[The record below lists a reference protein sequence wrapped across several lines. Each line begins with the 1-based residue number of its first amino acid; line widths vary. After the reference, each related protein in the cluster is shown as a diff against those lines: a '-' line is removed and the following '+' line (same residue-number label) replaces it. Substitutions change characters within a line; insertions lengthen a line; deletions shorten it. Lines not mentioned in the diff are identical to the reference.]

1 MDGKIKL
8 IPYDK
13 FTNNEYRDFVIKDSL
28 FLGFFYKGEA
38 TKENP
43 FGNICGVSECD
54 KVDVL
59 SELKNIVCVNDEDND
74 VNIVFSTNNILVLVC
89 EDRGSNARMK
99 CNELIVGYMNDYI
112 NVNVDGFDESAWVKM
127 VNRIHFILQTPF
139 FIAFTEDIVSV
150 VFDYITDSFIKL
162 SIKGTTDGEIKLEDI
177 INSHLELPD
186 KFCFSRDGNI
196 KIAEEKYFNDFS
208 PYMCV
213 KKQEEVGTEM
223 YYLNERLNNDTVV
236 NLYATIYNFV
246 VNNVGNVLLDKDC
259 IKKSLPN
266 MELLYNVV
274 FIKSLNK

>member
-1 MDGKIKL
+1 MDGKIKI
-8 IPYDK
+8 IPYNK
-13 FTNNEYRDFVIKDSL
+13 YTNDEYIDVEEDSL
-28 FLGFFYKGEA
+28 FLGFFYKGKA
-38 TKENP
+38 TEENP
-43 FGNICGVSECD
+43 FGNICGVNKCD

-59 SELKNIVCVNDEDND
+59 SELKNIVYVCDEDND
-74 VNIVFSTNNILVLVC
+74 VNIVFSTNNRLVLIC
-89 EDRGSNARMK
+89 EDIDFLSME

-112 NVNVDGFDESAWVKM
+112 NVNVDRFDESAWIKM
-127 VNRIHFILQTPF
+127 VNRIDYLLGVPF

-150 VFDYITDSFIKL
+150 VFDYITDTFIKL

-186 KFCFSRDGNI
+186 KFCFSQDGNI
-196 KIAEEKYFNDFS
+196 KIAEEKYFNDYF

-223 YYLNERLNNDTVV
+223 YHFVYDKSALI

-259 IKKSLPN
+259 IKKSLHN
-266 MELLYNVV
+266 MELLYDVV

>member
-13 FTNNEYRDFVIKDSL
+13 HTNDEYRDVIKESL
-28 FLGFFYKGEA
+28 FLGFFYKGKA
-38 TKENP
+38 TEENP
-43 FGNICGVSECD
+43 FGTIVGVNQCD
-54 KVDVL
+54 KVDIL
-59 SELKNIVCVNDEDND
+59 SELRNIVCACDEDND
-74 VNIVFSTNNILVLVC
+74 VNIVFSTNNRLILVC
-89 EDRGSNARMK
+89 EDIDFLSMK

-112 NVNVDGFDESAWVKM
+112 NINLTKFDESAWVKM
-127 VNRIHFILQTPF
+127 INRIDYLLGVPF
-139 FIAFTEDIVSV
+139 FIAFTEDIVSIA
-150 VFDYITDSFIKL
+150 FDYITDTFVKL

-186 KFCFSRDGNI
+186 KFCFNTNGNI
-196 KIAEEKYFNDFS
+196 TIAEEKYFNDFY
-208 PYMCV
+208 PYMCI

-223 YYLNERLNNDTVV
+223 YYFVYDKSKLV

-246 VNNVGNVLLDKDC
+246 VNSVGDVLLDKDY

-266 MELLYNVV
+266 MELLCDVV

>member
-13 FTNNEYRDFVIKDSL
+13 HTNDEHRDVVKDSL
-28 FLGFFYKGEA
+28 FLGFFYKGKA
-38 TKENP
+38 TEENP
-43 FGNICGVSECD
+43 FGTICGVNECD

-59 SELKNIVCVNDEDND
+59 SELKNIVCVSDEDND
-74 VNIVFSTNNILVLVC
+74 VNIVFSTNNRLVLVC
-89 EDRGSNARMK
+89 EDIDFLSMK
-99 CNELIVGYMNDYI
+99 CNELIVCYMNDYI
-112 NVNVDGFDESAWVKM
+112 NVNLNEFDESAWVKM

-139 FIAFTEDIVSV
+139 FIAFTEDIVSI

-186 KFCFSRDGNI
+186 KFCFSPDGNI
-196 KIAEEKYFNDFS
+196 KIAEEKYFNDYF
-208 PYMCV
+208 PYMCI

-223 YYLNERLNNDTVV
+223 YYFVYDKSKLV

-246 VNNVGNVLLDKDC
+246 VNSVGSILLDKDC

-274 FIKSLNK
+274 FIKSSNK

>member
-13 FTNNEYRDFVIKDSL
+13 YTNDKYRDVVKDSL
-28 FLGFFYKGEA
+28 MLGFFYKGKA
-38 TKENP
+38 TEENP
-43 FGNICGVSECD
+43 FGTICGVYKCD

-59 SELKNIVCVNDEDND
+59 SELKNIVCVCDENND
-74 VNIVFSTNNILVLVC
+74 VNIVFSTNNRLVLVY
-89 EDRGSNARMK
+89 EDSDYLSMK

-112 NVNVDGFDESAWVKM
+112 NVNLNEFNESAWVKM
-127 VNRIHFILQTPF
+127 INRIDYLLGVPF
-139 FIAFTEDIVSV
+139 FIAFTEDIVSI
-150 VFDYITDSFIKL
+150 VFDYITDTFVKL
-162 SIKGTTDGEIKLEDI
+162 SIKGTTDGEIELEDI

-186 KFCFSRDGNI
+186 KFCFNPNGNI
-196 KIAEEKYFNDFS
+196 TIAEEKCFNDFF
-208 PYMCV
+208 PYMCI
-213 KKQEEVGTEM
+213 KKQEEVGTEL
-223 YYLNERLNNDTVV
+223 YYFSRLYDQSVLV

-266 MELLYNVV
+266 MELLYDIV

>member
-13 FTNNEYRDFVIKDSL
+13 HTNDEYSDVVKESL

-43 FGNICGVSECD
+43 FGTICGVNECD

-59 SELKNIVCVNDEDND
+59 SELKNIVCFNDEDND
-74 VNIVFSTNNILVLVC
+74 VNIVFSTNNRLVLIC
-89 EDRGSNARMK
+89 EDIDFLSMK

-112 NVNVDGFDESAWVKM
+112 NVNLNEFDESAWVKM

-150 VFDYITDSFIKL
+150 VFDYITDTFIKL

-186 KFCFSRDGNI
+186 KFCFSPDGNI
-196 KIAEEKYFNDFS
+196 TIAEEKYFNDFF
-208 PYMCV
+208 PYMCI
-213 KKQEEVGTEM
+213 KKQEEVCTEM
-223 YYLNERLNNDTVV
+223 YHFVYDKSKLV

-246 VNNVGNVLLDKDC
+246 VNNVGNILLDKDC

-266 MELLYNVV
+266 MELLQDFV

>member
-13 FTNNEYRDFVIKDSL
+13 HTADEYRDVVKDSL
-28 FLGFFYKGEA
+28 FLGFFYKCEA

-43 FGNICGVSECD
+43 FGTICGVNECD

-59 SELKNIVCVNDEDND
+59 SELKNIVCFNDEDND
-74 VNIVFSTNNILVLVC
+74 VNIVFSTNNRLVLIC
-89 EDRGSNARMK
+89 EDIDFLSMK

-112 NVNVDGFDESAWVKM
+112 NVNLNEFDESAWVKM

-150 VFDYITDSFIKL
+150 VFDYITDTFIKL

-186 KFCFSRDGNI
+186 KFCFSPDGNI
-196 KIAEEKYFNDFS
+196 TIAEEKYFNDFF
-208 PYMCV
+208 PYMCI

-223 YYLNERLNNDTVV
+223 YYFDRLYNKNSLV

-266 MELLYNVV
+266 MELLHDVV

>member
-13 FTNNEYRDFVIKDSL
+13 HTNDEYRDVVKDSL

-43 FGNICGVSECD
+43 FGTICGVNECD

-59 SELKNIVCVNDEDND
+59 SELKNIVCFNDEDND
-74 VNIVFSTNNILVLVC
+74 VNIVFSTNNRLVLIC
-89 EDRGSNARMK
+89 EDIDFLSMK

-112 NVNVDGFDESAWVKM
+112 NVNLNEFDESAWVKM

-139 FIAFTEDIVSV
+139 FIAFTEDIVSI
-150 VFDYITDSFIKL
+150 VFDYITDTFIKL

-186 KFCFSRDGNI
+186 KFCFSPDGNI
-196 KIAEEKYFNDFS
+196 TIAEEKYFNDFF
-208 PYMCV
+208 PYMCI

-223 YYLNERLNNDTVV
+223 YYFDRLYNKNSLV

>member
-13 FTNNEYRDFVIKDSL
+13 HTNDEYRGVVKDSL
-28 FLGFFYKGEA
+28 FLGFFYKGKA

-43 FGNICGVSECD
+43 FGTICGVNECD

-59 SELKNIVCVNDEDND
+59 SELKNIVCVCDKDNN
-74 VNIVFSTNNILVLVC
+74 VNIVFSTNNSLVLVC
-89 EDRGSNARMK
+89 EDIDFLSMK

-112 NVNVDGFDESAWVKM
+112 NVNLNEFDESAWVKM
-127 VNRIHFILQTPF
+127 VNRIDYLLGVPF
-139 FIAFTEDIVSV
+139 FIAFTEDIVSI
-150 VFDYITDSFIKL
+150 VFDYITDTFVKL

-186 KFCFSRDGNI
+186 KFCFNPNGNI
-196 KIAEEKYFNDFS
+196 TITAEDYFKEFS
-208 PYMCV
+208 QFMCV
-213 KKQEEVGTEM
+213 KKQEEVGTEL
-223 YYLNERLNNDTVV
+223 YYFVYDKSKLV

-266 MELLYNVV
+266 MELLQDVV
-274 FIKSLNK
+274 LIKSLNK

>member
-13 FTNNEYRDFVIKDSL
+13 YANDEYKGVVKESL

-38 TKENP
+38 TEENP
-43 FGNICGVSECD
+43 FGSICGVDKCD
-54 KVDVL
+54 KVDIL
-59 SELKNIVCVNDEDND
+59 SELRNIVCVCDEDND
-74 VNIVFSTNNILVLVC
+74 INIVFSTNNRLVLVC
-89 EDRGSNARMK
+89 EDIDFLSMK

-112 NVNVDGFDESAWVKM
+112 NVNLDAFDESAWIKM
-127 VNRIHFILQTPF
+127 VNRIQFILQTPF

-150 VFDYITDSFIKL
+150 VFDYITDTFIKL

-177 INSHLELPD
+177 INSNLELPD
-186 KFCFSRDGNI
+186 KFCFNTNGNI
-196 KIAEEKYFNDFS
+196 TIAEEKYFNDFY
-208 PYMCV
+208 PYMCI
-213 KKQEEVGTEM
+213 KKQEEVGTEL
-223 YYLNERLNNDTVV
+223 YYFIYDKIAFV

-246 VNNVGNVLLDKDC
+246 VNSVSDVLLDKDY

-266 MELLYNVV
+266 MELLCDVV

>member
-13 FTNNEYRDFVIKDSL
+13 YTNDEYRGVVKDSL
-28 FLGFFYKGEA
+28 FLSFFYKGEA

-43 FGNICGVSECD
+43 FGNICGVNECD

-59 SELKNIVCVNDEDND
+59 SELKNIVCVADEDND
-74 VNIVFSTNNILVLVC
+74 VNIVFSTNNRLILVC
-89 EDRGSNARMK
+89 EDIDFLSMK
-99 CNELIVGYMNDYI
+99 CNELIVHYMNDYI
-112 NVNVDGFDESAWVKM
+112 NVNADVFDESAWVKM
-127 VNRIHFILQTPF
+127 VNRIQYILQTPF
-139 FIAFTEDIVSV
+139 FIAFTEDIVSI
-150 VFDYITDSFIKL
+150 VFDYITDTFVKL
-162 SIKGTTDGEIKLEDI
+162 SIKGTTNGEIKLEDI

-186 KFCFSRDGNI
+186 KFCFSPYGHI
-196 KIAEEKYFNDFS
+196 TIAEERFFNDFL

-213 KKQEEVGTEM
+213 KKQEEVGTEI
-223 YYLNERLNNDTVV
+223 YYFVYDKGDLL

-246 VNNVGNVLLDKDC
+246 VNNVGNILLDKDC

-266 MELLYNVV
+266 MELLYDIV

>member
-13 FTNNEYRDFVIKDSL
+13 HTNDEYSNVVKESL

-43 FGNICGVSECD
+43 FGTICGVDKCD

-59 SELKNIVCVNDEDND
+59 SELKNIIRICDEDND
-74 VNIVFSTNNILVLVC
+74 VNIVLSTNNRLILVC
-89 EDRGSNARMK
+89 EDIDFLSMK
-99 CNELIVGYMNDYI
+99 CNKLIVGYMNDYI
-112 NVNVDGFDESAWVKM
+112 NVNIDGFNESAWVKM
-127 VNRIHFILQTPF
+127 VNRIQYILQTPF
-139 FIAFTEDIVSV
+139 FIAFTEDIVSI

-186 KFCFSRDGNI
+186 KFCFNPDGNI
-196 KIAEEKYFNDFS
+196 KIAEEKFFNDFF

-223 YYLNERLNNDTVV
+223 YHFVYDKSKLI

-246 VNNVGNVLLDKDC
+246 VNNVGNILLDKDC

>member
-13 FTNNEYRDFVIKDSL
+13 YTNDKYSDVVKDSL

-38 TKENP
+38 TEENP
-43 FGNICGVSECD
+43 FGNICGINECD

-59 SELKNIVCVNDEDND
+59 SELKNIVCVADEDND
-74 VNIVFSTNNILVLVC
+74 VNIVFSTNNRLILVC
-89 EDRGSNARMK
+89 EDIDFLSMK
-99 CNELIVGYMNDYI
+99 CNELIVSYMNDYI
-112 NVNVDGFDESAWVKM
+112 NVNLNEFNESAWVKM
-127 VNRIHFILQTPF
+127 VNRIQYILQTPF
-139 FIAFTEDIVSV
+139 FIAFTEDIVSI
-150 VFDYITDSFIKL
+150 VFDYITDTFIKL
-162 SIKGTTDGEIKLEDI
+162 SIKGNTDGEIKLEDI

-186 KFCFSRDGNI
+186 KFCFSPYGHI
-196 KIAEEKYFNDFS
+196 TIAEERFFNDFL

-223 YYLNERLNNDTVV
+223 YHFVYDKSKLV

-266 MELLYNVV
+266 MELLCDVV

>member
-8 IPYDK
+8 IPYDTH
-13 FTNNEYRDFVIKDSL
+13 TNDEYRDIVKDSL

-43 FGNICGVSECD
+43 FDTICGVDKCD

-59 SELKNIVCVNDEDND
+59 SELKNIVCFNDEDND
-74 VNIVFSTNNILVLVC
+74 VNIVFSTNNRLVLVC
-89 EDRGSNARMK
+89 EDIVFLSMK

-112 NVNVDGFDESAWVKM
+112 NVNLNGFDENAWVKM
-127 VNRIHFILQTPF
+127 VNRIHFILNVPF

-150 VFDYITDSFIKL
+150 VFDYITDTFIKL

-186 KFCFSRDGNI
+186 KFCFSPDGNI
-196 KIAEEKYFNDFS
+196 KIAEERIFNDYF

-223 YYLNERLNNDTVV
+223 YYLNERLNNDTLV

-259 IKKSLPN
+259 IKKLLPN

>member
-1 MDGKIKL
+1 MDGKITL

-13 FTNNEYRDFVIKDSL
+13 HTNDEYRDVVKESL

-43 FGNICGVSECD
+43 FGTICGVNECD

-59 SELKNIVCVNDEDND
+59 SELNNIVCIADEDND
-74 VNIVFSTNNILVLVC
+74 VNIVFSTNNRLVLVC
-89 EDRGSNARMK
+89 EDIDFLSIK
-99 CNELIVGYMNDYI
+99 CNELLVGYMNDYI
-112 NVNVDGFDESAWVKM
+112 NVNADVFDESAWVKM
-127 VNRIHFILQTPF
+127 VNRIQFILQTPF
-139 FIAFTEDIVSV
+139 FIAFTEDIVSI
-150 VFDYITDSFIKL
+150 VFDYITDTFVKL
-162 SIKGTTDGEIKLEDI
+162 SIKGTTDGDIKLEDI

-186 KFCFSRDGNI
+186 KFCFNTDGNI
-196 KIAEEKYFNDFS
+196 TIAEEKYFNDYF

-223 YYLNERLNNDTVV
+223 YHFVYDKSKLV

-246 VNNVGNVLLDKDC
+246 VNNVGNILLDKDC

-266 MELLYNVV
+266 MELLHDVV

>member
-13 FTNNEYRDFVIKDSL
+13 HTNDEYRDVVKDSL

-43 FGNICGVSECD
+43 FGTICGVDKCD

-59 SELKNIVCVNDEDND
+59 SELKNIVCVCDEDND
-74 VNIVFSTNNILVLVC
+74 VNIVFSTNNRLVLVC
-89 EDRGSNARMK
+89 EDRGYDARMM
-99 CNELIVGYMNDYI
+99 CNELLVGYMNDYI
-112 NVNVDGFDESAWVKM
+112 NVNLNGFDESAWVKM
-127 VNRIHFILQTPF
+127 VNRIDYLLGIPF
-139 FIAFTEDIVSV
+139 FIAFTEDIVSI
-150 VFDYITDSFIKL
+150 VFDYITDTFIKL

-186 KFCFSRDGNI
+186 KFCFHRDGNI
-196 KIAEEKYFNDFS
+196 TITQKECFDDF
-208 PYMCV
+208 CV

-223 YYLNERLNNDTVV
+223 YYLNERFNNDIVV

-266 MELLYNVV
+266 MELLFNVV

>member
-13 FTNNEYRDFVIKDSL
+13 HTNDEYRDVVKDSL

-43 FGNICGVSECD
+43 FGTICGVNECD

-59 SELKNIVCVNDEDND
+59 SELKNIVCVADEDND
-74 VNIVFSTNNILVLVC
+74 VDIVFSTNNRLVLIC
-89 EDRGSNARMK
+89 EDIDFLSMK
-99 CNELIVGYMNDYI
+99 CNDLIVGYMNDYI
-112 NVNVDGFDESAWVKM
+112 NVNVDVFDESAWVKM
-127 VNRIHFILQTPF
+127 VNRIDYLLGVPF
-139 FIAFTEDIVSV
+139 FIAFTEDIVSI
-150 VFDYITDSFIKL
+150 VFDYITDTFVKL

-186 KFCFSRDGNI
+186 KFCFNPYGNI
-196 KIAEEKYFNDFS
+196 TITAEDYFKEFS
-208 PYMCV
+208 QFMCV

-223 YYLNERLNNDTVV
+223 YHFVYDKSKLV

-266 MELLYNVV
+266 MELLCDVV

>member
-13 FTNNEYRDFVIKDSL
+13 HTNNEYRDVVKDSL

-43 FGNICGVSECD
+43 FGTICGVNQCD

-59 SELKNIVCVNDEDND
+59 SELRNIVCVHNTEDKD
-74 VNIVFSTNNILVLVC
+74 INIVFSTNNRLVLVC
-89 EDRGSNARMK
+89 EDIDFLSMK

-112 NVNVDGFDESAWVKM
+112 NININGFDESAWVKM
-127 VNRIHFILQTPF
+127 VNRIQYILQTPF

-162 SIKGTTDGEIKLEDI
+162 SIKGNTTDEIKLEDI
-177 INSHLELPD
+177 INASLDFPD
-186 KFCFSRDGNI
+186 KISFIPKGSITITPED
-196 KIAEEKYFNDFS
+196 YFNNFS
-208 PYMCV
+208 KYMCV
-213 KKQEEVGTEM
+213 IKQEEIGTEL
-223 YYLNERLNNDTVV
+223 YYFDKLKKDNHFF

-266 MELLYNVV
+266 MELLFGVV
-274 FIKSLNK
+274 IIKSLNK

>member
-1 MDGKIKL
+1 MDGKINL

-13 FTNNEYRDFVIKDSL
+13 HTNDEYKDVVKDSL

-38 TKENP
+38 TEENP
-43 FGNICGVSECD
+43 FGTICGVNECD
-54 KVDVL
+54 KVDIL
-59 SELKNIVCVNDEDND
+59 SELKNIVCFNDGDND
-74 VNIVFSTNNILVLVC
+74 VNIVFSTNKRLVLVC
-89 EDRGSNARMK
+89 EDIDFLSMK

-112 NVNVDGFDESAWVKM
+112 NVNLNEFDESAWVKM
-127 VNRIHFILQTPF
+127 VNRIQYILQTPF

-150 VFDYITDSFIKL
+150 VFDYITDTFIKL

-186 KFCFSRDGNI
+186 KFCFSPDGNI
-196 KIAEEKYFNDFS
+196 KIAEEKFFNDFS

-223 YYLNERLNNDTVV
+223 YYFVYDKKALV

-246 VNNVGNVLLDKDC
+246 VNNVGNVLLDKDY
-259 IKKSLPN
+259 IKKLLPN

>member
-1 MDGKIKL
+1 MDEKIKL

-13 FTNNEYRDFVIKDSL
+13 HTNDEYRDVVKDSL

-43 FGNICGVSECD
+43 FGTICGVNECD

-59 SELKNIVCVNDEDND
+59 SELKNIVCVADEDND
-74 VNIVFSTNNILVLVC
+74 VNIVFSTNKRLILVC
-89 EDRGSNARMK
+89 EDIDFLSMK
-99 CNELIVGYMNDYI
+99 CNELIVSYMNDYI
-112 NVNVDGFDESAWVKM
+112 NVNLNEFDESAWVKM
-127 VNRIHFILQTPF
+127 VNRIYFILQTPF

-150 VFDYITDSFIKL
+150 VFDYITDTFIKL

-186 KFCFSRDGNI
+186 KFCFSPDGNI
-196 KIAEEKYFNDFS
+196 KIAEEKYFNDYY
-208 PYMCV
+208 PYMCI

-223 YYLNERLNNDTVV
+223 YHFVDDKNSLI

-246 VNNVGNVLLDKDC
+246 VNNVGNVLLGKDC

>member
-13 FTNNEYRDFVIKDSL
+13 HTNDEYRDVVKDSL

-43 FGNICGVSECD
+43 FGTICGVNECD

-59 SELKNIVCVNDEDND
+59 SELKNIVCFNNEDND
-74 VNIVFSTNNILVLVC
+74 VNIVFSTNKRLVLVC
-89 EDRGSNARMK
+89 EDIDFLSMK

-112 NVNVDGFDESAWVKM
+112 NVNLNEFNESAWVKM
-127 VNRIHFILQTPF
+127 INRIDYLLGVPF

-150 VFDYITDSFIKL
+150 VFDYITDTFIKL

-186 KFCFSRDGNI
+186 KFCFNPYGSI
-196 KIAEEKYFNDFS
+196 TIAEERFFNDFF

-213 KKQEEVGTEM
+213 KKQEEVGTEL
-223 YYLNERLNNDTVV
+223 YYFVYGKSALV

-266 MELLYNVV
+266 MELLYDVV

>member
-13 FTNNEYRDFVIKDSL
+13 HTNDEYRDVVKDSL
-28 FLGFFYKGEA
+28 FLGFFYKCEA

-43 FGNICGVSECD
+43 FGTICGVNECD

-59 SELKNIVCVNDEDND
+59 SELKNIVCFNDEDND
-74 VNIVFSTNNILVLVC
+74 VNIVFSTNNRLVLIC
-89 EDRGSNARMK
+89 EDIDFLSMK

-112 NVNVDGFDESAWVKM
+112 NVNLNEFDESAWVKM

-139 FIAFTEDIVSV
+139 FIAFTEDIVSIA
-150 VFDYITDSFIKL
+150 FDYITDTFVKL

-186 KFCFSRDGNI
+186 KFCFNTNGNI
-196 KIAEEKYFNDFS
+196 TIAEEKYFNDFY
-208 PYMCV
+208 PYMCI
-213 KKQEEVGTEM
+213 KKQEEVGTEL
-223 YYLNERLNNDTVV
+223 YYFVYDKSKLV

-246 VNNVGNVLLDKDC
+246 VNSVGDVLLDKDY

-266 MELLYNVV
+266 MELLQDFV

>member
-13 FTNNEYRDFVIKDSL
+13 YTNDEYRDVVKDSL

-43 FGNICGVSECD
+43 FGTIGGVNECD

-59 SELKNIVCVNDEDND
+59 SELRNIVCVADEDND
-74 VNIVFSTNNILVLVC
+74 VNIVFSTNNRLVLVC
-89 EDRGSNARMK
+89 EDIDFLSMK

-112 NVNVDGFDESAWVKM
+112 NVNLNEFDESAWIKM
-127 VNRIHFILQTPF
+127 INRIDYLLGVPF
-139 FIAFTEDIVSV
+139 FITFTEDIVSI

-162 SIKGTTDGEIKLEDI
+162 SIKGTTDCEIKLEDI

-186 KFCFSRDGNI
+186 KFCFNPYGNI
-196 KIAEEKYFNDFS
+196 TIAEEKYFNDYF
-208 PYMCV
+208 PYMCI

-223 YYLNERLNNDTVV
+223 YHFVYDKSKLV

-266 MELLYNVV
+266 MELLCDVV

>member
-13 FTNNEYRDFVIKDSL
+13 HTNDEYRDVVKESL

-38 TKENP
+38 TEENP
-43 FGNICGVSECD
+43 FGTICGVDKCD
-54 KVDVL
+54 KVDIL
-59 SELKNIVCVNDEDND
+59 SELRNIVCVADEDND
-74 VNIVFSTNNILVLVC
+74 VNIVFSTDNRLVLVC
-89 EDRGSNARMK
+89 EDIDFLSMK
-99 CNELIVGYMNDYI
+99 CNDLIVGYMNDYI
-112 NVNVDGFDESAWVKM
+112 NVNADSFNESAWVKM
-127 VNRIHFILQTPF
+127 VNRIDYLLGVPF
-139 FIAFTEDIVSV
+139 FIAFTEDIVSI
-150 VFDYITDSFIKL
+150 VFDYITDTFIKL
-162 SIKGTTDGEIKLEDI
+162 SIKGTADGEIKLEDI

-186 KFCFSRDGNI
+186 KFCFNPYGTI
-196 KIAEEKYFNDFS
+196 TIAEEKYFNDYF
-208 PYMCV
+208 PYMCI

-223 YYLNERLNNDTVV
+223 YHFVYDKSKLV

-266 MELLYNVV
+266 MELLCDVV

>member
-13 FTNNEYRDFVIKDSL
+13 HTNNEYSDVVKESL

-38 TKENP
+38 TEENP
-43 FGNICGVSECD
+43 FGTICGVDKCD

-59 SELKNIVCVNDEDND
+59 SELRNIVCVADEDND
-74 VNIVFSTNNILVLVC
+74 INIVFSTNNRLVLVC
-89 EDRGSNARMK
+89 EDIDFLSMK

-112 NVNVDGFDESAWVKM
+112 NVNVDSFNESAWVKM
-127 VNRIHFILQTPF
+127 VNRIQYILQTPF
-139 FIAFTEDIVSV
+139 FIAFTEDIVSI
-150 VFDYITDSFIKL
+150 VFDYITDTFVKL

-186 KFCFSRDGNI
+186 KFCFNTNGNI
-196 KIAEEKYFNDFS
+196 TIAEESFFNVFY
-208 PYMCV
+208 PYMCI
-213 KKQEEVGTEM
+213 KKQEEVGTEL
-223 YYLNERLNNDTVV
+223 YYLGYGKSALV

-246 VNNVGNVLLDKDC
+246 VNSVGDVLLDKDY

-266 MELLYNVV
+266 MELLYDVV

>member
-13 FTNNEYRDFVIKDSL
+13 YTNDEYRDVVEDSL

-43 FGNICGVSECD
+43 FGNICGVNKCD

-59 SELKNIVCVNDEDND
+59 SELKNIVCDEDND
-74 VNIVFSTNNILVLVC
+74 VNIVFSTNNRLVLIC
-89 EDRGSNARMK
+89 EDRGSTARMM
-99 CNELIVGYMNDYI
+99 CNELIVGYMNDYV
-112 NVNVDGFDESAWVKM
+112 NVNLNEFDESAWVKM
-127 VNRIHFILQTPF
+127 VNRIDYLLGVPF
-139 FIAFTEDIVSV
+139 FIAFTEDIVSI
-150 VFDYITDSFIKL
+150 VFDYITDTFIKL

-186 KFCFSRDGNI
+186 KFCFSQDGNI
-196 KIAEEKYFNDFS
+196 KIADEKYFNDYS
-208 PYMCV
+208 PYMCI
-213 KKQEEVGTEM
+213 KKQEEVGTEL
-223 YYLNERLNNDTVV
+223 YYFVYDKSSLV

-246 VNNVGNVLLDKDC
+246 VNNVGDVLLDKDY

-266 MELLYNVV
+266 MELLYDVV